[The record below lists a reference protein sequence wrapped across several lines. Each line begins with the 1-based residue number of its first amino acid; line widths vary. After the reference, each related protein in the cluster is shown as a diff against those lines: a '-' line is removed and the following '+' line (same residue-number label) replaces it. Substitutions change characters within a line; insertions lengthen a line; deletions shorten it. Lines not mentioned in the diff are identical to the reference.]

1 MTLPQKVRRV
11 RLTRSV
17 KKTGKKGRPE
27 GTIRKRRFEETRLGF
42 FLKYETPMEYWL
54 IMKSIPMGEKGV
66 PPAELI
72 EFVGNASLD
81 TSFRKP
87 KFKRYLEEYK
97 EKGVCISYS
106 IQMTQRKARYYEK
119 MNMLK
124 NQVYIRQV
132 KRKSTEPSQSRA
144 FIL

>member
-1 MTLPQKVRRV
+1 
-11 RLTRSV
+11 
-17 KKTGKKGRPE
+17 
-27 GTIRKRRFEETRLGF
+27 
-42 FLKYETPMEYWL
+42 MEYWL

-81 TSFRKP
+81 ISFRKP

-97 EKGVCISYS
+97 EKGVFVSYS

-119 MNMLK
+119 VNMLK
-124 NQVYIRQV
+124 NQAYIKQV
-132 KRKSTEPSQSRA
+132 KRESTG
-144 FIL
+144 L

>member
-1 MTLPQKVRRV
+1 
-11 RLTRSV
+11 
-17 KKTGKKGRPE
+17 
-27 GTIRKRRFEETRLGF
+27 
-42 FLKYETPMEYWL
+42 MEYWL

-97 EKGVCISYS
+97 EKGVFVSYS

-119 MNMLK
+119 VNRLK
-124 NQVYIRQV
+124 TRNFLKTFKQ
-132 KRKSTEPSQSRA
+132 
-144 FIL
+144 